1 MPAGEP
7 MMKQL
12 IVPALLAFSLAACG
26 GDKTREQG
34 GKAEGTILPGSVSDA
49 MIPVDQV
56 KSQAPLAPQSEGTPR
71 KEKAE
76 AEPGEAT
83 ATSAPTPG
91 AEPSASPSAE
101 TPG

>member
-1 MPAGEP
+1 

-12 IVPALLAFSLAACG
+12 IVPALLALSLAACG

-49 MIPVDQV
+49 MIPADQI
-56 KSQAPLAPQSEGTPR
+56 KSQAPLAPQSEGAPG
-71 KEKAE
+71 KSKADAEE
-76 AEPGEAT
+76 ADAT
-83 ATSAPTPG
+83 ATTSPS

-101 TPG
+101 PPA

>member
-1 MPAGEP
+1 

-12 IVPALLAFSLAACG
+12 IVPALLALSLAACG

-56 KSQAPLAPQSEGTPR
+56 KSQAPLAPQSEGGPG
-71 KEKAE
+71 KNKADAEE
-76 AEPGEAT
+76 ADAT
-83 ATSAPTPG
+83 ATTSPS

-101 TPG
+101 PPA